1 MANTLDD
8 LDQND
13 DFCLWEESLPEAPN
27 FDSTVPLADPHATKP
42 PARNHHLLQSDDYLE
57 HNGQVIH
64 KQTFCWLHLSR
75 DSPHLSHDRLSRW
88 RGFNSAHQPVS
99 NGIETQKADVQD
111 TDEALGDNLVVS
123 DLVATLLRSG
133 SCISLAVLMVTAI
146 NEGMRLLTEVDLETL
161 SNEWQNIKITGQLMS
176 LTAVPTVVL
185 GADMNTSTE
194 AGRNIPDTEP
204 EELSTWSWLWTGG
217 YAKAKAAVA
226 GTDEVLE
233 KVIIVNVPGHLTM
246 ALNPRMVS
254 ADSLKNLHLPD
265 NELSQLNSKRLLW
278 IFDNG
283 GLGLVHDTIWERVS
297 ASGIVPGSLVLVKPL
312 TDFPY
317 QLAGRSGLICE
328 AGSDILKSDHFSGV
342 NLVCNCHFCGQKVEG
357 APKWRSHIGEHVLRK
372 VLSVN
377 KPSSS
382 LGEPVCT
389 SIVLDS
395 NVHC

>member
-1 MANTLDD
+1 
-8 LDQND
+8 
-13 DFCLWEESLPEAPN
+13 
-27 FDSTVPLADPHATKP
+27 
-42 PARNHHLLQSDDYLE
+42 
-57 HNGQVIH
+57 
-64 KQTFCWLHLSR
+64 
-75 DSPHLSHDRLSRW
+75 
-88 RGFNSAHQPVS
+88 
-99 NGIETQKADVQD
+99 VQD

-123 DLVATLLRSG
+123 DLVAILLRSG
-133 SCISLAVLMVTAI
+133 SCISLAVLTVTAI
-146 NEGMRLLTEVDLETL
+146 NEGMQLLTEVDLETL
-161 SNEWQNIKITGQLMS
+161 SNERQNIKITGQLMS

-185 GADMNTSTE
+185 GADTNTSTE

-226 GTDEVLE
+226 GTDKVLE

-283 GLGLVHDTIWERVS
+283 GLGLVRDTIWERVS
-297 ASGIVPGSLVLVKPL
+297 ASGIVPGSLALVKPL
-312 TDFPY
+312 TDFSY

-328 AGSDILKSDHFSGV
+328 AGSDILKSDHFLGV
-342 NLVCNCHFCGQKVEG
+342 DLVRNCHFCGQKVEG
-357 APKWRSHIGEHVLRK
+357 APKWHSHIGEHVLRK

-377 KPSSS
+377 EPSSS

-389 SIVLDS
+389 SIILDL